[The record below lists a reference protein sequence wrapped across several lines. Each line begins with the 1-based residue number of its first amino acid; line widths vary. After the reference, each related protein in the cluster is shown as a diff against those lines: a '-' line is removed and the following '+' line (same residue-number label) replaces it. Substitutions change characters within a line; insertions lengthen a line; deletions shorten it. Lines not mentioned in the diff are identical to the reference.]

1 MTHTDYTVTFDNGY
15 KASLNLDKIRESAC
29 EAGVSYVR
37 AGDYLIDGEQ
47 VVYVEWTGEQDS
59 IVTVAGR
66 DLVTRKEYNH
76 SWRYFTAVKFVAQSE
91 DRWE

>member
-1 MTHTDYTVTFDNGY
+1 MAIDTFAHMY
-15 KASLNLDKIRESAC
+15 KASLNLGKIHESAC

-59 IVTVAGR
+59 IVTVAGHN
-66 DLVTRKEYNH
+66 LVTGEQYNH
-76 SWRYFTAVKFVAQSE
+76 SWRYFAVVSFVAYSE
-91 DRWE
+91 DRWNK